1 MAQSI
6 NIAVRCPEC
15 KWRVMDKV
23 SPTTGKIEIK
33 CPHCH
38 KTLQVKPAE
47 CPKHDLN
54 GEKKGGCQIVG
65 LPLAPIMDGILWTVA
80 PVIDDTVLDH
90 PISWI

>member
-1 MAQSI
+1 MMAQSI

-38 KTLQVKPAE
+38 KIVAV
-47 CPKHDLN
+47 DLALRRRAS
-54 GEKKGGCQIVG
+54 CWRVG
-65 LPLAPIMDGILWTVA
+65 
-80 PVIDDTVLDH
+80 
-90 PISWI
+90 

>member
-38 KTLQVKPAE
+38 K
-47 CPKHDLN
+47 
-54 GEKKGGCQIVG
+54 IV
-65 LPLAPIMDGILWTVA
+65 AVE
-80 PVIDDTVLDH
+80 
-90 PISWI
+90 